1 MVRLV
6 VHKPTYL
13 PIDRVDSLLKFQTP
27 NKHYNI
33 SKLIIGNS
41 RAIYQ
46 LLICN
51 GPNIHDACRQCW
63 GPNGRDR
70 RREEEE
76 IRQQRETPKSSRQ
89 VLISCEGKLAGLFPL
104 ITPNQKGSHILNVR
118 VIQVYYGTYSV
129 AGCKST
135 DDKQKNKCIY
145 FTFK

>member
-1 MVRLV
+1 MQVQFNPSKHMLDNTCSLFPVLVEEPRQTVRLV

-51 GPNIHDACRQCW
+51 GPNIHDACR
-63 GPNGRDR
+63 
-70 RREEEE
+70 
-76 IRQQRETPKSSRQ
+76 
-89 VLISCEGKLAGLFPL
+89 
-104 ITPNQKGSHILNVR
+104 
-118 VIQVYYGTYSV
+118 
-129 AGCKST
+129 
-135 DDKQKNKCIY
+135 
-145 FTFK
+145 